1 MKDQE
6 NTKKRIADCLVTKLQ
21 RFPLDLIAIKDLC
34 HDAKV
39 CRTSFYNNF
48 GSKED
53 VLRYIYKKAHHAA
66 FRDKFKDLS
75 YIYSDDFIKDMIR
88 FFDDNA
94 DLLFILYKWNI
105 IDIIA
110 RYNTEMCLLFAE
122 RYEDEIIRK
131 NAEYFVCYTSTALF
145 NICTLWI
152 LNNKEISSDELFFQ
166 IKYYQDLKSSLTQKN

>member
-1 MKDQE
+1 
-6 NTKKRIADCLVTKLQ
+6 
-21 RFPLDLIAIKDLC
+21 
-34 HDAKV
+34 
-39 CRTSFYNNF
+39 
-48 GSKED
+48 
-53 VLRYIYKKAHHAA
+53 
-66 FRDKFKDLS
+66 
-75 YIYSDDFIKDMIR
+75 MIH